1 MRQVVGAPK
10 LYNIFYRKATSNYFN
25 LKREVKNMNNQD
37 YKALHY
43 INKILDTGD
52 IYEYGLLS
60 YNRELNILPLTK
72 QENEK
77 DSFIFNVCTDALRR
91 VCLVQQ

>member
-1 MRQVVGAPK
+1 
-10 LYNIFYRKATSNYFN
+10 
-25 LKREVKNMNNQD
+25 MNNQD

-43 INKILDTGD
+43 IDKILNTGD

-77 DSFIFNVCTDALRR
+77 AVCRSVTHAPKYRAR
-91 VCLVQQ
+91 G